1 MSIMNVLRKVPFKKS
16 YIVETIKI
24 LPLFKELYVQ
34 KRYDREVAEA
44 DEDNLRTL
52 LRKQEDALHDKKA
65 EIFTLRQKIKDLEE
79 NLDNCRYEI
88 NILTNAMN
96 NGG

>member
-1 MSIMNVLRKVPFKKS
+1 MSIMSILSKVPFKQS

-24 LPLFKELYVQ
+24 LPLFRELYVQ

-44 DEDNLRTL
+44 DEINLRTL

-88 NILTNAMN
+88 NILNNANN
-96 NGG
+96 NGR